1 MGKAR
6 VVEQAKAVKAFM
18 VVAGAVALTGCQL
31 STPSFVGDELIT
43 ANQLAGHKV
52 KAPIA
57 FFSTYPSD
65 NASEACRFVNE
76 KKQAC
81 EDDPISPQQFLDI
94 LSEQD
99 WFTAVL
105 PSSSG
110 SDYEL
115 LISNQSAT
123 VADGTTWQN
132 TISTLSMGTVSP
144 PVHVRN
150 FTEVT
155 VQWRGVEINTRLL
168 DIKVP
173 ALTDQNSYDVARTAL
188 TRWWQDASDNG
199 VFSARYLYSALD
211 ASDYFDNMQ
220 LPASIGEFVKDDTQL
235 YHDPFKGV
243 ISRYL
248 HPQYENA
255 LLDISVYPILSP
267 LNQSDETL
275 LHSELQQDL
284 AQAKDIALARDMTLD
299 NEGGISSFSITGNN
313 RIADGKVM
321 ALTASSENA
330 ESLFASTY
338 VFRQQDKIIKITTTF
353 PRHVSDTLVQ
363 QAMPSIVVPEQ
374 SKLMAAIREMQASQQ
389 TAVQ

>member
-1 MGKAR
+1 MKALL
-6 VVEQAKAVKAFM
+6 VLAATC
-18 VVAGAVALTGCQL
+18 ALTGCQL
-31 STPSFVGDELIT
+31 SAPPFVGDELIA
-43 ANQLAGHKV
+43 ANQQTGHKV
-52 KAPIA
+52 RAPVA
-57 FFSTYPSD
+57 FFSTYPSN
-65 NASEACRFVNE
+65 NASETCRIVNRQ
-76 KKQAC
+76 KQAC
-81 EDDPISPQQFLDI
+81 EDDPISPQQFLDV

-123 VADGTTWQN
+123 VADGTPWQS
-132 TISTLSMGTVSP
+132 TISALSLGTVST
-144 PVHVRN
+144 PVYVRN

-155 VQWRGVEINTRLL
+155 VQWRGVEIDTRLL
-168 DIKVP
+168 DITVP
-173 ALTDQNSYDVARTAL
+173 ALTEQNAQDIARTAL
-188 TRWWQDASDNG
+188 TRWWQDVSDND

-211 ASDYFDNMQ
+211 ASNYFDNMQ
-220 LPASIGEFVKDDTQL
+220 VPAHIGDFVKDDTQL

-255 LLDISVYPILSP
+255 LLDISVYPILLP
-267 LNQSDETL
+267 LSQSDDTL

-284 AQAKDIALARDMTLD
+284 SQAKDVATARDMTLD
-299 NEGGISSFSITGNN
+299 DNGGITSFSITGSDH
-313 RIADGKVM
+313 IAEGKVM
-321 ALTASSENA
+321 ALTASSESD

-353 PRHVSDTLVQ
+353 PRHVSDSLVQ
-363 QAMPSIVVPEQ
+363 QAMPSIIVPAP

>member
-1 MGKAR
+1 M
-6 VVEQAKAVKAFM
+6 KAFW
-18 VVAGAVALTGCQL
+18 VLAGLVALTGCQL
-31 STPSFVGDELIT
+31 SAPSFVGDELIT
-43 ANQLAGHKV
+43 ANQQTGHKV
-52 KAPIA
+52 RAPVA
-57 FFSTYPSD
+57 FFSTYPSN
-65 NASEACRFVNE
+65 NASETCRIVNR

-81 EDDPISPQQFLDI
+81 EDDPISPQQFLDV

-123 VADGTTWQN
+123 VADGTPWQS
-132 TISTLSMGTVSP
+132 TISALSLGTVST
-144 PVHVRN
+144 PVYVRN

-155 VQWRGVEINTRLL
+155 VQWRGVEIDTRLL
-168 DIKVP
+168 DITVP
-173 ALTDQNSYDVARTAL
+173 ALTEQNAQDIARTAL
-188 TRWWQDASDNG
+188 TRWWQDVSDND

-211 ASDYFDNMQ
+211 ASNYFDNMQ
-220 LPASIGEFVKDDTQL
+220 LPTHIGDFVKDDTQL

-267 LNQSDETL
+267 LSQSDDTL

-284 AQAKDIALARDMTLD
+284 AQAKDVASARDMTLD
-299 NEGGISSFSITGNN
+299 DDGGITPFSIAGSD
-313 RIADGKVM
+313 RIAEGKVM
-321 ALTASSENA
+321 ALTATSENA

-353 PRHVSDTLVQ
+353 PRRVSDSLVQ
-363 QAMPSIVVPEQ
+363 QAMPSIIVPEP

>member
-1 MGKAR
+1 M
-6 VVEQAKAVKAFM
+6 KAFW
-18 VVAGAVALTGCQL
+18 VLAGLVALTGCQL
-31 STPSFVGDELIT
+31 SAPSFVGDELIT
-43 ANQLAGHKV
+43 ANQQTGHKV
-52 KAPIA
+52 RAPVA
-57 FFSTYPSD
+57 FFSTYPSN
-65 NASEACRFVNE
+65 NASETCRIVNR

-81 EDDPISPQQFLDI
+81 EDDPISPQQFLDV

-123 VADGTTWQN
+123 VADGTPWQS
-132 TISTLSMGTVSP
+132 TISALSLGTVST
-144 PVHVRN
+144 PVYVRN

-155 VQWRGVEINTRLL
+155 VQWRGVEIDTRLL
-168 DIKVP
+168 DITVP
-173 ALTDQNSYDVARTAL
+173 ALTEQNAQDIARTAL
-188 TRWWQDASDNG
+188 TRWWQDVSDND

-211 ASDYFDNMQ
+211 ASNYFDNMQ
-220 LPASIGEFVKDDTQL
+220 LPTHIGDFVKDDTQL
-235 YHDPFKGV
+235 YLDPFKGV

-267 LNQSDETL
+267 LSQSDDTL

-284 AQAKDIALARDMTLD
+284 AQAKDVASARDMTLD
-299 NEGGISSFSITGNN
+299 DDGGITPFSIAGSD
-313 RIADGKVM
+313 RIAEGKVM
-321 ALTASSENA
+321 ALTATSENA

-353 PRHVSDTLVQ
+353 PRRVSDSLVQ
-363 QAMPSIVVPEQ
+363 QAMPSIIVPEP

>member
-1 MGKAR
+1 M
-6 VVEQAKAVKAFM
+6 KAFW
-18 VVAGAVALTGCQL
+18 VLAGTVALTGCQL
-31 STPSFVGDELIT
+31 SAPSFVGDELIT
-43 ANQLAGHKV
+43 ANQQTGHKV
-52 KAPIA
+52 RAPVA
-57 FFSTYPSD
+57 FFSTYPSN
-65 NASEACRFVNE
+65 NASETCRIVNR

-81 EDDPISPQQFLDI
+81 EDDPISPQQFLDV

-123 VADGTTWQN
+123 VADGTPWQS
-132 TISTLSMGTVSP
+132 TISALSMGTVST
-144 PVHVRN
+144 PVYVRN

-155 VQWRGVEINTRLL
+155 VQWRGVEIDTRLL
-168 DIKVP
+168 DITVP
-173 ALTDQNSYDVARTAL
+173 ALTEQNAQDIARTAL
-188 TRWWQDASDNG
+188 TRWWQDVSDND

-211 ASDYFDNMQ
+211 ASNYFDNMQ
-220 LPASIGEFVKDDTQL
+220 LPAQIGDFIKDDTQL

-267 LNQSDETL
+267 LSQSDDAL

-284 AQAKDIALARDMTLD
+284 AQAKDVASARDMTLD
-299 NEGGISSFSITGNN
+299 DDGGIAPFSIAGSD
-313 RIADGKVM
+313 RIAEGKVM
-321 ALTASSENA
+321 ALTATSENA

-353 PRHVSDTLVQ
+353 PRRVSDSLVQ
-363 QAMPSIVVPEQ
+363 QAMPSIIVPEP

>member
-1 MGKAR
+1 M
-6 VVEQAKAVKAFM
+6 KAFW
-18 VVAGAVALTGCQL
+18 VLAGIVALTGCQL
-31 STPSFVGDELIT
+31 SAPSFVGDELIT
-43 ANQLAGHKV
+43 ANQQTGHKV
-52 KAPIA
+52 RAPVA
-57 FFSTYPSD
+57 FFSTYPSN
-65 NASEACRFVNE
+65 NASETCRIVNRQ
-76 KKQAC
+76 KQAC
-81 EDDPISPQQFLDI
+81 IDDPISPQQFLDV

-123 VADGTTWQN
+123 VADGTPWQS
-132 TISTLSMGTVSP
+132 TISALSMGTVST
-144 PVHVRN
+144 PVYVRN

-155 VQWRGVEINTRLL
+155 VQWRGVEIDTRLL
-168 DIKVP
+168 DITVP
-173 ALTDQNSYDVARTAL
+173 ALTEQNAQDIARTAL
-188 TRWWQDASDNG
+188 TRWWQDVSDND

-211 ASDYFDNMQ
+211 ASNYFDNMQ
-220 LPASIGEFVKDDTQL
+220 LPAQIGDFIKDDTQL

-267 LNQSDETL
+267 LSQSDDTL

-284 AQAKDIALARDMTLD
+284 AQAKDVASARDMTLD
-299 NEGGISSFSITGNN
+299 DDGGITPFSIAGSD
-313 RIADGKVM
+313 RIAEGKVM
-321 ALTASSENA
+321 ALTATSENA

-353 PRHVSDTLVQ
+353 PRRVSDSLVQ
-363 QAMPSIVVPEQ
+363 QAMPSIIVPEP

>member
-1 MGKAR
+1 M
-6 VVEQAKAVKAFM
+6 KAFW
-18 VVAGAVALTGCQL
+18 VLAGLVALTGCQL
-31 STPSFVGDELIT
+31 SAPSFVGDELIT
-43 ANQLAGHKV
+43 ANQQTGHKV
-52 KAPIA
+52 RAPVA
-57 FFSTYPSD
+57 FFSTYPSN
-65 NASEACRFVNE
+65 NASETCRIVNR

-81 EDDPISPQQFLDI
+81 EDDPISPQQFLDV

-123 VADGTTWQN
+123 VADGTPWQS
-132 TISTLSMGTVSP
+132 TISALSMGTVST
-144 PVHVRN
+144 PVYVRN

-155 VQWRGVEINTRLL
+155 VQWRGVEIDTRLL
-168 DIKVP
+168 DITVP
-173 ALTDQNSYDVARTAL
+173 ALTEQNAQDIARTAL
-188 TRWWQDASDNG
+188 TRWWQDVSDND

-211 ASDYFDNMQ
+211 ASNYFDNMQ
-220 LPASIGEFVKDDTQL
+220 LPTHIGDFVKDDTQL

-267 LNQSDETL
+267 LSQSDDTL

-284 AQAKDIALARDMTLD
+284 AQAKDVASARDMTLD
-299 NEGGISSFSITGNN
+299 DDGGITPFSIAGSD
-313 RIADGKVM
+313 RIAEGKVM
-321 ALTASSENA
+321 ALTATSENA

-353 PRHVSDTLVQ
+353 PRRVSDSLVQ
-363 QAMPSIVVPEQ
+363 QAMPSIIVPEP